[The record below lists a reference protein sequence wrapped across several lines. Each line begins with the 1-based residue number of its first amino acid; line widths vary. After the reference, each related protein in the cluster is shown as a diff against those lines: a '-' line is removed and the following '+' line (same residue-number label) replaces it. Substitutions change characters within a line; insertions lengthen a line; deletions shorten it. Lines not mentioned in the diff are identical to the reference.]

1 MTSPIEQRREKKAR
15 WMEGEREGESDRE
28 KYSASMENMKG
39 EEEWRKLLREQDGG
53 RGSSAHIEER
63 GAHIRET

>member
-1 MTSPIEQRREKKAR
+1 MDR
-15 WMEGEREGESDRE
+15 WMESERERE
-28 KYSASMENMKG
+28 QHRETSSLCENMKG
-39 EEEWRKLLREQDGG
+39 GEEWRKLLREQGDG